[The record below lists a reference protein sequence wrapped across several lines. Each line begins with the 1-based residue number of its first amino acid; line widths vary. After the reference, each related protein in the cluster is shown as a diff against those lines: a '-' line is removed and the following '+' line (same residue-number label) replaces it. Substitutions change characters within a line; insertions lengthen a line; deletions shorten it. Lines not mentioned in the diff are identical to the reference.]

1 MVVKPRVKPR
11 HTLHPVTMSTFTFHA
26 VQTLQ
31 IGQEDNPRIDVRGE
45 QLILTATRGN
55 DQIMITAPL
64 SSVMPQVAHTTV
76 MTPKRRQKQV
86 RRTKPA
92 GSDNRRRGE
101 NSPISKLKD
110 SDIRE
115 IRAMAV
121 DPTYIR
127 GFSSTYAM
135 IKDLADTYK
144 VHVTTIYKIVRNEA
158 WKHVS

>member
-1 MVVKPRVKPR
+1 
-11 HTLHPVTMSTFTFHA
+11 
-26 VQTLQ
+26 
-31 IGQEDNPRIDVRGE
+31 
-45 QLILTATRGN
+45 
-55 DQIMITAPL
+55 L
-64 SSVMPQVAHTTV
+64 SSVMPQVAHTAVT
-76 MTPKRRQKQV
+76 TPKRRQKQV

-115 IRAMAV
+115 IRAMAA
-121 DPTYIR
+121 DPTYTR